1 MNVLVLKGG
10 PDAEREVSLRSGG
23 MVAAALRRAGLDVN
37 EVTIDRPGLHQLQA
51 LRGDVVFPVLHGPW
65 GEGGALQELLE
76 QDGRPYVG
84 CGPAAARLAMDKPAS
99 KRAVAEVGVPTPAS
113 QVVREGDALTLP
125 APLVLKPCDDGSS
138 VDLRV
143 CASAADAERAR
154 ADLHRRRP
162 VLLAESF
169 VKGRELTIGLLEDR
183 ELPLIEVQPKCG
195 LYDYEAKYNR
205 DDTQYVLEPA
215 LPAGV
220 ADAIRRFARAAWKRL
235 GLRDVARMDFML
247 DERGP
252 WFLEAN
258 TMPGFTDHSL
268 VPKAAAHAGMPMEA
282 LVRRLAEQAMARAPG
297 AAARA

>member
-10 PDAEREVSLRSGG
+10 PDAEREVSLRSGA
-23 MVAAALRRAGLDVN
+23 MVAAALRRAGVQV
-37 EVTIDRPGLHQLQA
+37 EEITIDRPGLA
-51 LRGDVVFPVLHGPW
+51 EIRAMPGDVVFPVLHGPW
-65 GEGGALQELLE
+65 GEGGGLQEILE

-84 CGPAAARLAMDKPAS
+84 CTPRAARLAMDKPAS
-99 KRAVAEVGVPTPAS
+99 KRALAEDGVPTPAS
-113 QVVREGDALTLP
+113 QVIRAGDALTLG

-143 CASAADAERAR
+143 CATAEDAARAR
-154 ADLHRRRP
+154 SELHTRRP

-169 VKGRELTIGLLEDR
+169 IEGRELTIGLLEDR
-183 ELPLIEVQPKCG
+183 ELPLIEVRPKCG

-205 DDTQYVLEPA
+205 NDTEYRLDPE
-215 LPAGV
+215 LPPGV
-220 ADAIRRFARAAWKRL
+220 AESIRKWARMAWKRL

-247 DERGP
+247 DARGP

-268 VPKAAAHAGMPMEA
+268 VPKAAAHAGLPMER
-282 LVRRLAEQAMARAPG
+282 LVLGLAERAMARG
-297 AAARA
+297 GTVAAHR

>member
-1 MNVLVLKGG
+1 MKVLVLKGG

-23 MVAAALRRAGLDVN
+23 MVAAALRRAGRTVE
-37 EVTIDRPGLHQLQA
+37 EVTVDRLTVEQLRA
-51 LRGDVVFPVLHGPW
+51 LPGDVVFPVLHGPW
-65 GEGGALQELLE
+65 GEGGPLQDLLE
-76 QDGRPYVG
+76 MDGRPYVG

-99 KRAVAEVGVPTPAS
+99 KRAVAEVGVPTPAC
-113 QVVREGDALTLP
+113 QVIREGDPLTLP

-143 CASAADAERAR
+143 CATAADAERAR
-154 ADLHRRRP
+154 AELHPRRP

-169 VKGRELTIGLLEDR
+169 VQGREVTIGMLEDR
-183 ELPLIEVQPKCG
+183 ELPLIEVRPKCG

-205 DDTQYVLEPA
+205 DDTQYLLEPE
-215 LPAGV
+215 LPTGV
-220 ADAIRRFARAAWKRL
+220 AEAVRRHARAAWNRL

-247 DERGP
+247 DARGV

-268 VPKAAAHAGMPMEA
+268 VPKAAAHAGLPMER
-282 LVRRLAEQAMARAPG
+282 LVRQLTERAMARASTTT
-297 AAARA
+297 AKA